1 MKNVLKSIIFMAI
14 LLVLYEI
21 ISYSLITNKENVKK
35 YGINTVSNNAIL
47 SEEKNTIDVV
57 AIGDSLIYSSIS
69 PMIIWNNYGY
79 TVFDLASAAQVIND
93 SYKDLEYA
101 VDTQNPKVVIFEAD
115 VLFRNPKKV
124 PWYYKFTKLEN
135 YFSLFNH
142 HNNWKI
148 YLFNF
153 LKTDTTNNI
162 FKGFKYINKTVST
175 KEKDYMKKTDKKT
188 KIPENNIKYF
198 EEMKKICDENNIK
211 LIIMSFPNMRR
222 WSYSKHE
229 ATLELSKKYNL
240 EFIDFNTETDIL
252 NIDWKTESRDGG
264 GHLNYV
270 GATKASNYVGEYLK
284 KNNLVEDHRKDS
296 KYNSWNEAYK
306 QYEYKLKNN

>member
-1 MKNVLKSIIFMAI
+1 
-14 LLVLYEI
+14 
-21 ISYSLITNKENVKK
+21 
-35 YGINTVSNNAIL
+35 
-47 SEEKNTIDVV
+47 
-57 AIGDSLIYSSIS
+57 
-69 PMIIWNNYGY
+69 
-79 TVFDLASAAQVIND
+79 
-93 SYKDLEYA
+93 
-101 VDTQNPKVVIFEAD
+101 
-115 VLFRNPKKV
+115 
-124 PWYYKFTKLEN
+124 
-135 YFSLFNH
+135 
-142 HNNWKI
+142 
-148 YLFNF
+148 
-153 LKTDTTNNI
+153 
-162 FKGFKYINKTVST
+162 
-175 KEKDYMKKTDKKT
+175 
-188 KIPENNIKYF
+188 
-198 EEMKKICDENNIK
+198 MKKICDENNIK

-222 WSYSKHE
+222 WNYSKHE

>member
-79 TVFDLASAAQVIND
+79 TVFDCADAAQVINN
-93 SYKDLEYA
+93 SYKHLKYA

-115 VLFRNPKKV
+115 VLFRNPDDV
-124 PWYYKFTKLEN
+124 PWHYGLLKFER
-135 YFSLFNH
+135 YISLFNH
-142 HNNWKI
+142 HNNWKK
-148 YLFNF
+148 YLLNSIS
-153 LKTDTTNNI
+153 KDETTNI
-162 FKGFKYINKTVST
+162 YKGFKYINKTVPA
-175 KEKDYMKKTDKKT
+175 KVRDYMKKTNKKS
-188 KIPENNIKYF
+188 KIPENNMKYF
-198 EEMKKICDENNIK
+198 EEMIKICNENNIK
-211 LIIMSFPNMRR
+211 LVLMSFPNMRR
-222 WSYSKHE
+222 WNYSKHE
-229 ATLELSKKYNL
+229 ITLELAKKYNL
-240 EFIDFNTETDIL
+240 EFIDFNTETNLL
-252 NIDWKTESRDGG
+252 NIDWTKESRDGG

-270 GATKASNYVGEYLK
+270 GAIKASNYVGEYLK

-296 KYNSWNEAYK
+296 KYNSWNLAYE
-306 QYEYKLKNN
+306 EYKLKTN